1 MFVSSPIKRIARVNL
16 LTNCSSSL
24 CCLNNTV
31 KWNLLLHWIE
41 RRYRAHKTSFLFHA
55 CMDERSSL
63 IICSSISY
71 RLYRVRQAYMFHKNT
86 KEKHCSYSKQY
97 NKHPDSLRIVSD
109 KSIYEEQFPYADQ

>member
-1 MFVSSPIKRIARVNL
+1 
-16 LTNCSSSL
+16 
-24 CCLNNTV
+24 
-31 KWNLLLHWIE
+31 
-41 RRYRAHKTSFLFHA
+41 
-55 CMDERSSL
+55 MDERSSL

-71 RLYRVRQAYMFHKNT
+71 RLYRVRQACLFHKNT